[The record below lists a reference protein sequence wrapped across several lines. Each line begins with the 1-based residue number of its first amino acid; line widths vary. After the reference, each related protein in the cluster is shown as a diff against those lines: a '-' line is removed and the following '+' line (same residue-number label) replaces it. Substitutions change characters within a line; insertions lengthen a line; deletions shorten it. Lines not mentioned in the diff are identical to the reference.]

1 MNLNIVSN
9 DRVNRNKL
17 KEKQFQLMDLK
28 YIADKEADYKLKAL
42 NAILNLRAWR
52 KLYENKTDILDI
64 SYSSIEGIVL
74 RQYAEN
80 RVVAYRFVR
89 DARKRS
95 FEQYIKTECT
105 TSYHSERQ
113 AA

>member
-1 MNLNIVSN
+1 MNLNVISN
-9 DRVNRNKL
+9 NNVDQNKL
-17 KEKQFQLMDLK
+17 KEKKFQLMDLK
-28 YIADKEADYKLKAL
+28 YIADKEADYKFKAL
-42 NAILNLRAWR
+42 KAILNFKAWR
-52 KLYENKTDILDI
+52 KLYESKTDILDI

-74 RQYAEN
+74 RQYAEK
-80 RVVAYRFVR
+80 RIAAYRFVR

-105 TSYHSERQ
+105 TSYHSEQQ